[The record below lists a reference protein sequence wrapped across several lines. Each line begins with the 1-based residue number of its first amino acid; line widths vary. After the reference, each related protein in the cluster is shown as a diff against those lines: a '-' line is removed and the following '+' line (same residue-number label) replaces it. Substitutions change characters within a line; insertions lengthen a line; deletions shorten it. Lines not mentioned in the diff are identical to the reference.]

1 MIHEAIYE
9 EAKSYTDVRWNASCN
24 WDRDAD
30 GRITLEGA
38 KKMLADLKCEGC
50 EGTEMIEAVK
60 KIRCRYEL
68 AAMLR
73 AEIARWEWESPF
85 AES

>member
-9 EAKSYTDVRWNASCN
+9 EAKSYTDGNWHASWQ

-50 EGTEMIEAVK
+50 EGAEMIEAVK
-60 KIRCRYEL
+60 RIRCRYEL
-68 AAMLR
+68 AAIIR
-73 AEIARWEWESPF
+73 AEIARWECENPS